1 MRKISPQQIAR
12 IKAAQKL
19 RWANIKA
26 AKVSSPQPV
35 APTMAL
41 TQSAQSAQSD
51 SPLPGRGSVLITT
64 GTWDGVRH
72 WINAAKMFEQG
83 KLFSQVMT
91 GFELLALQKA
101 HNIHNGG
108 VHGSL
113 SHDGKVKEDWET
125 ILQKEAGLAQSTA
138 YRYMDMAKAAAP
150 RLKKLPALKNFDPFT
165 TSMATLAEPQRE
177 ALATAVKKLTDGK
190 SQADFFEE
198 LYKGTGGSANPNPEG
213 GRTHKKL
220 SLSEEAALRQ
230 ECALLDWKAICK
242 ILAAYSDK
250 FLVLTD
256 PDVEA
261 QIATLEQAL
270 NARKAWLKQPANNRD
285 PRLITE
291 MLERK

>member
-26 AKVSSPQPV
+26 AKV
-35 APTMAL
+35 APTVAL

-64 GTWDGVRH
+64 GTWDCVRH

-101 HNIHNGG
+101 HNVVNGNNQHAG
-108 VHGSL
+108 RV
-113 SHDGKVKEDWET
+113 SHDGKPTEDWET